1 MPHFLTIALDVTSA
15 SSADPGRTLSLP
27 FWRWLAL
34 LFVLLLVLAALR
46 PLSVPDEGRY
56 AEISR
61 WMLVSSDW
69 LVPRLDGLPFFHK
82 PPLMHWLQASAMA
95 AFGVTPWTA
104 RLVPASAALLMVCGL
119 YLATQRL
126 ATAALARRAALMLA
140 ASGVFLIGGQYVN
153 HDMLVA
159 ALIASTIWCFA
170 LSLLHGERPH
180 ALLARAG
187 FVFGALG
194 LLTKGLI
201 GVALPGLVLLV
212 WITWTRQWRKVARL
226 PWVSG
231 LLLFALLAL
240 PWFVLAGER
249 YPGLWNYLFGVQQ
262 FGRYTGT
269 VFNNR
274 HGHWFYPAVLAVML
288 LPWTFFIPFSA
299 PARKQSA
306 PSATTTI
313 ASQVRSLC
321 WIWLLAILVFFSI
334 PASKLTGYILPVLPP
349 LALLAALGWERVM
362 AGRRHA
368 ERWFALLA
376 LIPVGGVLLLTVE
389 TNLNQRRLSL
399 DVATTLAAE
408 RQAGEPVYACGGY
421 PYDLPFVAR
430 LQQPVIVVQNWPS
443 LRTSAR
449 DNWQRE
455 LFEAG
460 DFEPDAARAILH
472 KPGQLQAA
480 AQHGGAWLVTPV
492 NTSAPPGWKKVQ
504 QGRVWNLYTS
514 GAKGPV
520 TAQDESLPR
529 CYGHGDEQGKP

>member
-1 MPHFLTIALDVTSA
+1 MTSA
-15 SSADPGRTLSLP
+15 PSPGQGRNISLP

-34 LFVLLLVLAALR
+34 LLVLLLVLAAWR

-61 WMLVSSDW
+61 WMLVSGDW

-95 AFGVTPWTA
+95 AFGATPWAA
-104 RLVPASAALLMVCGL
+104 RLVPATAALLMVCGL
-119 YLATQRL
+119 YLAARRL
-126 ATAALARRAALMLA
+126 ATPALARRAALMLG
-140 ASGVFLIGGQYVN
+140 ASGAFLIGGQYAN

-159 ALIASTIWCFA
+159 AFIASTIWCFA

-180 ALLARAG
+180 AMLARAG
-187 FVFGALG
+187 FAFGALG

-201 GVALPGLVLLV
+201 GIALPGLVLLV
-212 WITWTRQWRKVARL
+212 WISWTRQWRKAVRL

-269 VFNNR
+269 TFNNR
-274 HGHWFYPAVLAVML
+274 HGGWFYPAVLAVML

-299 PARKQSA
+299 PTRNQPA
-306 PSATTTI
+306 PSATTAI
-313 ASQVRSLC
+313 AGSVRSLC
-321 WIWLLAILVFFSI
+321 WIWLLTILLFFSI

-349 LALLAALGWERVM
+349 LALLAALGWERAM
-362 AGRRHA
+362 SGRRHA

-376 LIPVGGVLLLTVE
+376 LVPVGGVLLLTI
-389 TNLNQRRLSL
+389 TLGLNQRALSI
-399 DVATTLAAE
+399 DVAATLAAD
-408 RQAGEPVYACGGY
+408 RKAGEPVYACGGY
-421 PYDLPFVAR
+421 PYDLPFIAR
-430 LQQPVIVVQNWPS
+430 LQQPVIVVQDWPS
-443 LRTSAR
+443 LRTSAS

-460 DFEPDAARAILH
+460 DFEPDTARAILQR
-472 KPGQLQAA
+472 PGQLKAA
-480 AQHGGAWLVTPV
+480 AQHSGAWLVTPV
-492 NTSAPPGWKKVQ
+492 KTSAPPGWQ
-504 QGRVWNLYTS
+504 QVRQGKSWSLYTS

-520 TAQDESLPR
+520 AAEDEGLPR
-529 CYGHGDEQGKP
+529 CYGHGGE